1 MLIQIILQR
10 RCVRIY
16 PLVSVCIDCASA
28 KVLIPHILPQ
38 FTHRFVFIS
47 IAINPFSRFP
57 IRPFHAPNCSK
68 SRHFVSKFVVL
79 LAIDSPLEKSCFSVR
94 FAHTYSLNSLPPP
107 SLRTPQIQALPQSCA
122 AACPFRDS
130 AKSDL
135 STVLGFATSIW
146 SLLVQA
152 CCTLQ
157 SSRTSS
163 GLPCLICLYAL
174 TEA

>member
-1 MLIQIILQR
+1 MLI
-10 RCVRIY
+10 
-16 PLVSVCIDCASA
+16 S
-28 KVLIPHILPQ
+28 HILPH
-38 FTHRFVFIS
+38 TLRRIVFIT

-57 IRPFHAPNCSK
+57 ISPFHAPNCSK
-68 SRHFVSKFVVL
+68 SRHFGTKSVVL
-79 LAIDSPLEKSCFSVR
+79 LAIDSPFQKSCFSVR
-94 FAHTYSLNSLPPP
+94 FVQTYSLDSLPPP
-107 SLRTPQIQALPQSCA
+107 SRRTPQIQALPQSCA

-152 CCTLQ
+152 CCTRQ